1 MAETKAQVK
10 SSSKAIMPGGWS
22 QNICPSSKWS
32 TKCPNQMTPIGICM
46 HNTANSAPATNEINY
61 MNSNNYQVSYH
72 LAVDE
77 NQAIQG
83 LPFDRNGWHAGDGN
97 GQGNRKHIGIEI
109 ARSTSNDANV
119 FAKAE
124 RRAAAVVAKL
134 CQTYGWST
142 SNVLAHRDFAS
153 KNCPHRTNM
162 GAFRKLVEEALA
174 GKLTVEGPGTA
185 GGTSSGSG
193 GTTTTVKEEP
203 ASGTGTVTCDVL
215 NVRSGP
221 GTSNSVIGSLKRGN
235 SVAVKAKSNGWY
247 KVSYGSGTGWV
258 CGDYLSV
265 GQSSPAKAPAQSKPS
280 SPSTS
285 GGSAGRVSG
294 TGGAGVNVRSGAGTR
309 YGRIGGLAEG
319 ASVTIVGQ
327 SGGWYQ
333 IKYGSG
339 TGWVCGDYV
348 KKTSGGSSSGGT
360 STGKVSGTGGAGL
373 NVRSGAGTGYGRIG
387 GLGEGAS
394 VTIVGQS
401 NGWYQIK
408 YGSGTGWVSS
418 QFVKKGSGGSSGGS
432 SSGGSSSG
440 GSTAGYVSGT
450 GGAGVNV
457 RSGAGTG
464 YGRIGGLAEGASV
477 TIVGQS
483 NGWYK
488 IKYGSGTGWV
498 SSQFV
503 RKGSGGSSSGGS
515 SGGSTSTAGYISG
528 TGGAGVN
535 VRSGAGTGHS
545 RIGGLAEGASVTI
558 VGQSNGWY
566 KIKYGSGTGWVSS
579 QFVRK
584 GSGGGGGN
592 GRIRGDRRLANNA
605 IQVAREMGTTGWCA
619 TGVSRAIQRT
629 YGIFVGGNGNQIDDN
644 LPRSMFEQLNV
655 GLGTALQYPGIILTW
670 ERTATR
676 LGQIYGHT
684 AITVGNGASSCSDY
698 YEYNTTNNGRSGF
711 KCFQRK

>member
-32 TKCPNQMTPIGICM
+32 TKCPNKMTPIGICM

-162 GAFRKLVEEALA
+162 GAFRKLVNEALA

-280 SPSTS
+280 SPSSS
-285 GGSAGRVSG
+285 GGSAGRISG

-339 TGWVCGDYV
+339 TGWV
-348 KKTSGGSSSGGT
+348 
-360 STGKVSGTGGAGL
+360 
-373 NVRSGAGTGYGRIG
+373 
-387 GLGEGAS
+387 
-394 VTIVGQS
+394 
-401 NGWYQIK
+401 
-408 YGSGTGWVSS
+408 SS

-440 GSTAGYVSGT
+440 GST
-450 GGAGVNV
+450 
-457 RSGAGTG
+457 
-464 YGRIGGLAEGASV
+464 
-477 TIVGQS
+477 
-483 NGWYK
+483 
-488 IKYGSGTGWV
+488 
-498 SSQFV
+498 
-503 RKGSGGSSSGGS
+503 
-515 SGGSTSTAGYISG
+515 STAGYVSG

-579 QFVRK
+579 QFVKK

-592 GRIRGDRRLANNA
+592 GRIHGDRKLANNA

-629 YGIFVGGNGNQIDDN
+629 YGIFVGGNGNQIDNN

>member
-1 MAETKAQVK
+1 MAETKAQAK

-61 MNSNNYQVSYH
+61 MNSNNYQVSFH

-134 CQTYGWST
+134 CQMYGWST

-348 KKTSGGSSSGGT
+348 KKTSGGSSGGSSSGGT

-418 QFVKKGSGGSSGGS
+418 QFVKKGSGGSS
-432 SSGGSSSG
+432 SGGSSG
-440 GSTAGYVSGT
+440 
-450 GGAGVNV
+450 
-457 RSGAGTG
+457 
-464 YGRIGGLAEGASV
+464 
-477 TIVGQS
+477 
-483 NGWYK
+483 
-488 IKYGSGTGWV
+488 
-498 SSQFV
+498 
-503 RKGSGGSSSGGS
+503 
-515 SGGSTSTAGYISG
+515 GGSTSTAGYISG

-579 QFVRK
+579 QFVKK

-592 GRIRGDRRLANNA
+592 GRIHGDRKLANNA
-605 IQVAREMGTTGWCA
+605 VQVAREMGTTGWCA

-670 ERTATR
+670 ERTSTR

>member
-1 MAETKAQVK
+1 
-10 SSSKAIMPGGWS
+10 
-22 QNICPSSKWS
+22 
-32 TKCPNQMTPIGICM
+32 MTPIGICM

-162 GAFRKLVEEALA
+162 GAFRKLVNEALA

-280 SPSTS
+280 SPSSS
-285 GGSAGRVSG
+285 GGSAGRISG

-348 KKTSGGSSSGGT
+348 KKTSGGSSGGSSSGGT
-360 STGKVSGTGGAGL
+360 STGKVSGTGGSGV

-440 GSTAGYVSGT
+440 GST
-450 GGAGVNV
+450 
-457 RSGAGTG
+457 
-464 YGRIGGLAEGASV
+464 
-477 TIVGQS
+477 
-483 NGWYK
+483 
-488 IKYGSGTGWV
+488 
-498 SSQFV
+498 
-503 RKGSGGSSSGGS
+503 
-515 SGGSTSTAGYISG
+515 STAGYVSG

-579 QFVRK
+579 QFIKK

-592 GRIRGDRRLANNA
+592 GRIRGDRKLANNA

-629 YGIFVGGNGNQIDDN
+629 YGIFVGGNGNQIDNN

>member
-1 MAETKAQVK
+1 
-10 SSSKAIMPGGWS
+10 
-22 QNICPSSKWS
+22 
-32 TKCPNQMTPIGICM
+32 MTPIGICM

-162 GAFRKLVEEALA
+162 GAFRKLVNEALA

-280 SPSTS
+280 SPSSS
-285 GGSAGRVSG
+285 GGSAGRISG

-348 KKTSGGSSSGGT
+348 KKTSGGSSGGSSSGGT
-360 STGKVSGTGGAGL
+360 STGKVSGTGGSGL

-440 GSTAGYVSGT
+440 GSTSTAGYVSGT

-464 YGRIGGLAEGASV
+464 HSRIGGLTEGASV

-503 RKGSGGSSSGGS
+503 K
-515 SGGSTSTAGYISG
+515 
-528 TGGAGVN
+528 
-535 VRSGAGTGHS
+535 
-545 RIGGLAEGASVTI
+545 
-558 VGQSNGWY
+558 
-566 KIKYGSGTGWVSS
+566 
-579 QFVRK
+579 K

-592 GRIRGDRRLANNA
+592 GRIHGDRKLANNA

-629 YGIFVGGNGNQIDDN
+629 YGIFVGGNGNQIDNN

>member
-32 TKCPNQMTPIGICM
+32 TKCPNKMTPIGICM

-162 GAFRKLVEEALA
+162 GAFRKLVNEALA

-280 SPSTS
+280 SPSSS
-285 GGSAGRVSG
+285 GGSAGRISG

-327 SGGWYQ
+327 SGGWCQ

-348 KKTSGGSSSGGT
+348 KKTSGGSS
-360 STGKVSGTGGAGL
+360 
-373 NVRSGAGTGYGRIG
+373 
-387 GLGEGAS
+387 
-394 VTIVGQS
+394 
-401 NGWYQIK
+401 
-408 YGSGTGWVSS
+408 
-418 QFVKKGSGGSSGGS
+418 GGS
-432 SSGGSSSG
+432 SSGT
-440 GSTAGYVSGT
+440 STAGYV
-450 GGAGVNV
+450 
-457 RSGAGTG
+457 
-464 YGRIGGLAEGASV
+464 
-477 TIVGQS
+477 
-483 NGWYK
+483 
-488 IKYGSGTGWV
+488 
-498 SSQFV
+498 
-503 RKGSGGSSSGGS
+503 
-515 SGGSTSTAGYISG
+515 SG

-579 QFVRK
+579 QFVKK

-592 GRIRGDRRLANNA
+592 GRIHGDRKLANNA

-629 YGIFVGGNGNQIDDN
+629 YGIFVGGNGNQIDNN

-655 GLGTALQYPGIILTW
+655 GLGTARQYPGIILTW

>member
-1 MAETKAQVK
+1 
-10 SSSKAIMPGGWS
+10 
-22 QNICPSSKWS
+22 
-32 TKCPNQMTPIGICM
+32 M

-162 GAFRKLVEEALA
+162 GAFRKLVNEALA

-280 SPSTS
+280 SPSSS
-285 GGSAGRVSG
+285 GGSAGRISG

-348 KKTSGGSSSGGT
+348 KKTSGGSSGGSSSGGT
-360 STGKVSGTGGAGL
+360 STGKVSGTGGSGL

-440 GSTAGYVSGT
+440 GST
-450 GGAGVNV
+450 
-457 RSGAGTG
+457 
-464 YGRIGGLAEGASV
+464 
-477 TIVGQS
+477 
-483 NGWYK
+483 
-488 IKYGSGTGWV
+488 
-498 SSQFV
+498 
-503 RKGSGGSSSGGS
+503 
-515 SGGSTSTAGYISG
+515 STAGYVSG

-579 QFVRK
+579 QFVKK

-592 GRIRGDRRLANNA
+592 GRIRGDRKLANNA

>member
-32 TKCPNQMTPIGICM
+32 TKCPNKMTPIGICM

-162 GAFRKLVEEALA
+162 GAFRKLVNEALA

-280 SPSTS
+280 SPSSS
-285 GGSAGRVSG
+285 GGSAGRISG

-348 KKTSGGSSSGGT
+348 KKTSGGSS
-360 STGKVSGTGGAGL
+360 
-373 NVRSGAGTGYGRIG
+373 
-387 GLGEGAS
+387 
-394 VTIVGQS
+394 
-401 NGWYQIK
+401 
-408 YGSGTGWVSS
+408 
-418 QFVKKGSGGSSGGS
+418 GGS

-440 GSTAGYVSGT
+440 GST
-450 GGAGVNV
+450 
-457 RSGAGTG
+457 
-464 YGRIGGLAEGASV
+464 
-477 TIVGQS
+477 
-483 NGWYK
+483 
-488 IKYGSGTGWV
+488 
-498 SSQFV
+498 
-503 RKGSGGSSSGGS
+503 
-515 SGGSTSTAGYISG
+515 STAGYVSG

-579 QFVRK
+579 QFVKK

-592 GRIRGDRRLANNA
+592 GRIRGDRKLANNA

-629 YGIFVGGNGNQIDDN
+629 YGIFVGGNGNQIDNN

>member
-1 MAETKAQVK
+1 
-10 SSSKAIMPGGWS
+10 
-22 QNICPSSKWS
+22 
-32 TKCPNQMTPIGICM
+32 MTPIGICM

-162 GAFRKLVEEALA
+162 GAFRKLVNEALA

-193 GTTTTVKEEP
+193 GTPTTVKEEP

-280 SPSTS
+280 SPSSS
-285 GGSAGRVSG
+285 GGSAGRISG

-348 KKTSGGSSSGGT
+348 KKTSGGSSGGSSSGGT
-360 STGKVSGTGGAGL
+360 STGKVSGTGGSGL

-418 QFVKKGSGGSSGGS
+418 QFVKKGSGGSSGGGS

-440 GSTAGYVSGT
+440 GST
-450 GGAGVNV
+450 
-457 RSGAGTG
+457 
-464 YGRIGGLAEGASV
+464 
-477 TIVGQS
+477 
-483 NGWYK
+483 
-488 IKYGSGTGWV
+488 
-498 SSQFV
+498 
-503 RKGSGGSSSGGS
+503 
-515 SGGSTSTAGYISG
+515 STAGYVSG

-579 QFVRK
+579 QFIKK

-592 GRIRGDRRLANNA
+592 GRIHGDRKLANNA

>member
-32 TKCPNQMTPIGICM
+32 TKCPNKMTPIGICM

-162 GAFRKLVEEALA
+162 GAFRKLVNEALA

-280 SPSTS
+280 SPSSS
-285 GGSAGRVSG
+285 GGSAGRISG
-294 TGGAGVNVRSGAGTR
+294 TGGAGV
-309 YGRIGGLAEG
+309 
-319 ASVTIVGQ
+319 
-327 SGGWYQ
+327 
-333 IKYGSG
+333 
-339 TGWVCGDYV
+339 
-348 KKTSGGSSSGGT
+348 
-360 STGKVSGTGGAGL
+360 

-440 GSTAGYVSGT
+440 GST
-450 GGAGVNV
+450 
-457 RSGAGTG
+457 
-464 YGRIGGLAEGASV
+464 
-477 TIVGQS
+477 
-483 NGWYK
+483 
-488 IKYGSGTGWV
+488 
-498 SSQFV
+498 
-503 RKGSGGSSSGGS
+503 
-515 SGGSTSTAGYISG
+515 STAGYVSG

-579 QFVRK
+579 QFIKK

-592 GRIRGDRRLANNA
+592 GRIRGDRKLANNA

-629 YGIFVGGNGNQIDDN
+629 YGIFVGGNGNQIDNN

>member
-32 TKCPNQMTPIGICM
+32 TKCPNKMTPIGICM

-162 GAFRKLVEEALA
+162 GAFRKLVNEALA

-280 SPSTS
+280 SPSSS
-285 GGSAGRVSG
+285 GGSAGRISG

-339 TGWVCGDYV
+339 TGWV
-348 KKTSGGSSSGGT
+348 
-360 STGKVSGTGGAGL
+360 
-373 NVRSGAGTGYGRIG
+373 
-387 GLGEGAS
+387 
-394 VTIVGQS
+394 
-401 NGWYQIK
+401 
-408 YGSGTGWVSS
+408 SS

-440 GSTAGYVSGT
+440 GST
-450 GGAGVNV
+450 
-457 RSGAGTG
+457 
-464 YGRIGGLAEGASV
+464 
-477 TIVGQS
+477 
-483 NGWYK
+483 
-488 IKYGSGTGWV
+488 
-498 SSQFV
+498 
-503 RKGSGGSSSGGS
+503 
-515 SGGSTSTAGYISG
+515 STAGYVSG

-579 QFVRK
+579 QFIKK

-592 GRIRGDRRLANNA
+592 GRIRGDRKLANNA

-629 YGIFVGGNGNQIDDN
+629 YGIFVGGNGNQIDNN

>member
-32 TKCPNQMTPIGICM
+32 TKCPNKMTPIGICM

-162 GAFRKLVEEALA
+162 GAFRKLVNEALA

-280 SPSTS
+280 SPSSS
-285 GGSAGRVSG
+285 GGSAGRISG

-348 KKTSGGSSSGGT
+348 KKTSGGSSGGSSSGGT
-360 STGKVSGTGGAGL
+360 STGKV
-373 NVRSGAGTGYGRIG
+373 
-387 GLGEGAS
+387 
-394 VTIVGQS
+394 
-401 NGWYQIK
+401 
-408 YGSGTGWVSS
+408 
-418 QFVKKGSGGSSGGS
+418 
-432 SSGGSSSG
+432 
-440 GSTAGYVSGT
+440 
-450 GGAGVNV
+450 
-457 RSGAGTG
+457 
-464 YGRIGGLAEGASV
+464 
-477 TIVGQS
+477 
-483 NGWYK
+483 
-488 IKYGSGTGWV
+488 
-498 SSQFV
+498 
-503 RKGSGGSSSGGS
+503 
-515 SGGSTSTAGYISG
+515 SG

-579 QFVRK
+579 QFVKK

-592 GRIRGDRRLANNA
+592 GRIHGDRKLANNA

-629 YGIFVGGNGNQIDDN
+629 YGIFVGGNGNQIDNN

>member
-32 TKCPNQMTPIGICM
+32 TKCPNKMTPIGICM

-162 GAFRKLVEEALA
+162 GAFRKLVNEALA

-280 SPSTS
+280 SPSSS
-285 GGSAGRVSG
+285 GGSAGRISG
-294 TGGAGVNVRSGAGTR
+294 TGGSGV
-309 YGRIGGLAEG
+309 
-319 ASVTIVGQ
+319 
-327 SGGWYQ
+327 
-333 IKYGSG
+333 
-339 TGWVCGDYV
+339 
-348 KKTSGGSSSGGT
+348 
-360 STGKVSGTGGAGL
+360 

-440 GSTAGYVSGT
+440 GST
-450 GGAGVNV
+450 
-457 RSGAGTG
+457 
-464 YGRIGGLAEGASV
+464 
-477 TIVGQS
+477 
-483 NGWYK
+483 
-488 IKYGSGTGWV
+488 
-498 SSQFV
+498 
-503 RKGSGGSSSGGS
+503 
-515 SGGSTSTAGYISG
+515 STAGYVSG

-579 QFVRK
+579 QFIKK

-592 GRIRGDRRLANNA
+592 GRIRGDRKLANNA

-629 YGIFVGGNGNQIDDN
+629 YGIFVGGNGNQIDNN

>member
-1 MAETKAQVK
+1 
-10 SSSKAIMPGGWS
+10 
-22 QNICPSSKWS
+22 
-32 TKCPNQMTPIGICM
+32 MTPIGICM

-162 GAFRKLVEEALA
+162 GAFRKLVNEALA

-280 SPSTS
+280 SPSSS
-285 GGSAGRVSG
+285 GGSAGRISG

-348 KKTSGGSSSGGT
+348 KKTSGGSSGGSSSGGT
-360 STGKVSGTGGAGL
+360 STGKVSGTGGSGL

-440 GSTAGYVSGT
+440 GS
-450 GGAGVNV
+450 
-457 RSGAGTG
+457 
-464 YGRIGGLAEGASV
+464 
-477 TIVGQS
+477 
-483 NGWYK
+483 
-488 IKYGSGTGWV
+488 
-498 SSQFV
+498 
-503 RKGSGGSSSGGS
+503 S
-515 SGGSTSTAGYISG
+515 SGGSTSTAGYVSG

-579 QFVRK
+579 QFVKK

-592 GRIRGDRRLANNA
+592 GRIHGDRKLANNA
-605 IQVAREMGTTGWCA
+605 VQVAREMGTTGWCA

>member
-1 MAETKAQVK
+1 
-10 SSSKAIMPGGWS
+10 
-22 QNICPSSKWS
+22 
-32 TKCPNQMTPIGICM
+32 MTPIGICM

-162 GAFRKLVEEALA
+162 GAFRKLVNEALA

-280 SPSTS
+280 SPSSS
-285 GGSAGRVSG
+285 GGSAGRISG

-348 KKTSGGSSSGGT
+348 KKTSGGSSGGSSSGGT
-360 STGKVSGTGGAGL
+360 STGKVSGTGGSGL
-373 NVRSGAGTGYGRIG
+373 NVRSGAGTGH
-387 GLGEGAS
+387 
-394 VTIVGQS
+394 T
-401 NGWYQIK
+401 
-408 YGSGTGWVSS
+408 
-418 QFVKKGSGGSSGGS
+418 
-432 SSGGSSSG
+432 
-440 GSTAGYVSGT
+440 
-450 GGAGVNV
+450 
-457 RSGAGTG
+457 
-464 YGRIGGLAEGASV
+464 
-477 TIVGQS
+477 
-483 NGWYK
+483 
-488 IKYGSGTGWV
+488 
-498 SSQFV
+498 
-503 RKGSGGSSSGGS
+503 
-515 SGGSTSTAGYISG
+515 
-528 TGGAGVN
+528 
-535 VRSGAGTGHS
+535 GAGTGHS

-579 QFVRK
+579 QFVKK

-592 GRIRGDRRLANNA
+592 GRIRGDRKLANNA

-629 YGIFVGGNGNQIDDN
+629 YGIFVGGNGNQIDNN

>member
-503 RKGSGGSSSGGS
+503 RKGSGG
-515 SGGSTSTAGYISG
+515 
-528 TGGAGVN
+528 
-535 VRSGAGTGHS
+535 
-545 RIGGLAEGASVTI
+545 
-558 VGQSNGWY
+558 
-566 KIKYGSGTGWVSS
+566 
-579 QFVRK
+579 
-584 GSGGGGGN
+584 GGGN

>member
-32 TKCPNQMTPIGICM
+32 TKCPNKMTPIGICM

-162 GAFRKLVEEALA
+162 GAFRKLVNEALA

-280 SPSTS
+280 SPSSS
-285 GGSAGRVSG
+285 GGSAGRISG

-333 IKYGSG
+333 IRYGSG

-348 KKTSGGSSSGGT
+348 KKTSGGSSGGSSSGGT
-360 STGKVSGTGGAGL
+360 STGKV
-373 NVRSGAGTGYGRIG
+373 
-387 GLGEGAS
+387 
-394 VTIVGQS
+394 
-401 NGWYQIK
+401 
-408 YGSGTGWVSS
+408 
-418 QFVKKGSGGSSGGS
+418 
-432 SSGGSSSG
+432 
-440 GSTAGYVSGT
+440 
-450 GGAGVNV
+450 
-457 RSGAGTG
+457 
-464 YGRIGGLAEGASV
+464 
-477 TIVGQS
+477 
-483 NGWYK
+483 
-488 IKYGSGTGWV
+488 
-498 SSQFV
+498 
-503 RKGSGGSSSGGS
+503 
-515 SGGSTSTAGYISG
+515 SG

-579 QFVRK
+579 QFIKK

-592 GRIRGDRRLANNA
+592 GRIRGDRKLANNA

-629 YGIFVGGNGNQIDDN
+629 YGIFVGGNGNQIDNN

>member
-32 TKCPNQMTPIGICM
+32 TKCPNKMTPIGICM

-162 GAFRKLVEEALA
+162 GAFRKLVNEALA

-280 SPSTS
+280 SPSSS
-285 GGSAGRVSG
+285 GGSAGRISG

-327 SGGWYQ
+327 SGGWCQ

-348 KKTSGGSSSGGT
+348 KKTSGGSSGGSSSGGT
-360 STGKVSGTGGAGL
+360 STGKVSGTGGSGL
-373 NVRSGAGTGYGRIG
+373 
-387 GLGEGAS
+387 
-394 VTIVGQS
+394 
-401 NGWYQIK
+401 
-408 YGSGTGWVSS
+408 
-418 QFVKKGSGGSSGGS
+418 
-432 SSGGSSSG
+432 
-440 GSTAGYVSGT
+440 
-450 GGAGVNV
+450 NV

-498 SSQFV
+498 SSQF
-503 RKGSGGSSSGGS
+503 
-515 SGGSTSTAGYISG
+515 
-528 TGGAGVN
+528 
-535 VRSGAGTGHS
+535 
-545 RIGGLAEGASVTI
+545 
-558 VGQSNGWY
+558 
-566 KIKYGSGTGWVSS
+566 IK
-579 QFVRK
+579 K

-592 GRIRGDRRLANNA
+592 GRIHGDRKLANNA

-629 YGIFVGGNGNQIDDN
+629 YGIFVGGNGNQIDNN

>member
-1 MAETKAQVK
+1 
-10 SSSKAIMPGGWS
+10 
-22 QNICPSSKWS
+22 
-32 TKCPNQMTPIGICM
+32 MTPIGICM

-162 GAFRKLVEEALA
+162 GAFRKLVNEALA

-280 SPSTS
+280 SPSSS
-285 GGSAGRVSG
+285 GGSAGRISG

-348 KKTSGGSSSGGT
+348 KKTSGGSSGGSSSGGT
-360 STGKVSGTGGAGL
+360 STGKVSGTGGSGL

-440 GSTAGYVSGT
+440 GST
-450 GGAGVNV
+450 
-457 RSGAGTG
+457 
-464 YGRIGGLAEGASV
+464 
-477 TIVGQS
+477 
-483 NGWYK
+483 
-488 IKYGSGTGWV
+488 
-498 SSQFV
+498 
-503 RKGSGGSSSGGS
+503 
-515 SGGSTSTAGYISG
+515 STAGYVSG

-579 QFVRK
+579 QFIKK

-592 GRIRGDRRLANNA
+592 GRIRGDRKLANNA

-629 YGIFVGGNGNQIDDN
+629 YGIFVGGNGNQIDNN

>member
-1 MAETKAQVK
+1 
-10 SSSKAIMPGGWS
+10 
-22 QNICPSSKWS
+22 
-32 TKCPNQMTPIGICM
+32 MTPIGICM

-162 GAFRKLVEEALA
+162 GAFRKLVNEALA

-280 SPSTS
+280 SPSSS
-285 GGSAGRVSG
+285 GGSAGRISG

-348 KKTSGGSSSGGT
+348 KKTSGGSSGGSSSGGT
-360 STGKVSGTGGAGL
+360 STGKVSGTGGSGL

-440 GSTAGYVSGT
+440 GST
-450 GGAGVNV
+450 
-457 RSGAGTG
+457 
-464 YGRIGGLAEGASV
+464 
-477 TIVGQS
+477 
-483 NGWYK
+483 
-488 IKYGSGTGWV
+488 
-498 SSQFV
+498 
-503 RKGSGGSSSGGS
+503 
-515 SGGSTSTAGYISG
+515 STAGYVSG

-579 QFVRK
+579 QFVKK

-592 GRIRGDRRLANNA
+592 GRIHGDRKLANNA

-629 YGIFVGGNGNQIDDN
+629 YGIFVGGNGNQIDNN

>member
-1 MAETKAQVK
+1 
-10 SSSKAIMPGGWS
+10 
-22 QNICPSSKWS
+22 
-32 TKCPNQMTPIGICM
+32 M

-162 GAFRKLVEEALA
+162 GAFRKLVNEALA

-280 SPSTS
+280 SPSSS
-285 GGSAGRVSG
+285 GGSAGRISG

-348 KKTSGGSSSGGT
+348 KKTSGGSSGGSSSGGT

-440 GSTAGYVSGT
+440 GST
-450 GGAGVNV
+450 
-457 RSGAGTG
+457 
-464 YGRIGGLAEGASV
+464 
-477 TIVGQS
+477 
-483 NGWYK
+483 
-488 IKYGSGTGWV
+488 
-498 SSQFV
+498 
-503 RKGSGGSSSGGS
+503 
-515 SGGSTSTAGYISG
+515 STAGYVSG

-579 QFVRK
+579 QFIKK

-592 GRIRGDRRLANNA
+592 GRIRGDRKLANNA

-629 YGIFVGGNGNQIDDN
+629 YGIFVGGNGNQIDNN

-655 GLGTALQYPGIILTW
+655 GLGPALQYPGIILTW

>member
-1 MAETKAQVK
+1 
-10 SSSKAIMPGGWS
+10 
-22 QNICPSSKWS
+22 
-32 TKCPNQMTPIGICM
+32 MTPIGICM

-162 GAFRKLVEEALA
+162 GAFRKLVNEALA

-280 SPSTS
+280 SPSSS
-285 GGSAGRVSG
+285 GGSAGRISG

-348 KKTSGGSSSGGT
+348 KKTSGGSSGGSSSGGT
-360 STGKVSGTGGAGL
+360 STGKVSGTGGSGL

-440 GSTAGYVSGT
+440 GGTSTAGYV
-450 GGAGVNV
+450 
-457 RSGAGTG
+457 
-464 YGRIGGLAEGASV
+464 
-477 TIVGQS
+477 
-483 NGWYK
+483 
-488 IKYGSGTGWV
+488 
-498 SSQFV
+498 
-503 RKGSGGSSSGGS
+503 
-515 SGGSTSTAGYISG
+515 SG

-579 QFVRK
+579 QFVKK

-592 GRIRGDRRLANNA
+592 GRIHGDRKLANNA

-629 YGIFVGGNGNQIDDN
+629 YGIFVGGNGNQIDNN

>member
-32 TKCPNQMTPIGICM
+32 TKCPNKMTPIGICM

-162 GAFRKLVEEALA
+162 GAFRKLVNEALA

-280 SPSTS
+280 SPSSS
-285 GGSAGRVSG
+285 GGSAGRISG

-327 SGGWYQ
+327 SY
-333 IKYGSG
+333 
-339 TGWVCGDYV
+339 
-348 KKTSGGSSSGGT
+348 
-360 STGKVSGTGGAGL
+360 
-373 NVRSGAGTGYGRIG
+373 
-387 GLGEGAS
+387 
-394 VTIVGQS
+394 
-401 NGWYQIK
+401 GWYQIK

-418 QFVKKGSGGSSGGS
+418 QFVKKGSGGSSGGGS

-440 GSTAGYVSGT
+440 GST
-450 GGAGVNV
+450 
-457 RSGAGTG
+457 
-464 YGRIGGLAEGASV
+464 
-477 TIVGQS
+477 
-483 NGWYK
+483 
-488 IKYGSGTGWV
+488 
-498 SSQFV
+498 
-503 RKGSGGSSSGGS
+503 
-515 SGGSTSTAGYISG
+515 STAGYVSG

-579 QFVRK
+579 QFVKK

-592 GRIRGDRRLANNA
+592 GRIHGDRKLANNA

>member
-1 MAETKAQVK
+1 
-10 SSSKAIMPGGWS
+10 
-22 QNICPSSKWS
+22 
-32 TKCPNQMTPIGICM
+32 MTPIGICM

-162 GAFRKLVEEALA
+162 GAFRKLVNEALA

-280 SPSTS
+280 SPSSS
-285 GGSAGRVSG
+285 GGSAGRISG

-348 KKTSGGSSSGGT
+348 KKTSGGSSGGSSSGGT
-360 STGKVSGTGGAGL
+360 STGKVSGTGGSGL

-440 GSTAGYVSGT
+440 GST
-450 GGAGVNV
+450 
-457 RSGAGTG
+457 
-464 YGRIGGLAEGASV
+464 
-477 TIVGQS
+477 
-483 NGWYK
+483 
-488 IKYGSGTGWV
+488 
-498 SSQFV
+498 
-503 RKGSGGSSSGGS
+503 
-515 SGGSTSTAGYISG
+515 STAGYVSG

-579 QFVRK
+579 QFVKK
-584 GSGGGGGN
+584 GSGGGGRN
-592 GRIRGDRRLANNA
+592 DRIHGDRKLANNA

-629 YGIFVGGNGNQIDDN
+629 YGIFVGGNGNQIDNN

>member
-32 TKCPNQMTPIGICM
+32 TKCPNKMTPIGICM

-162 GAFRKLVEEALA
+162 GAFRKLVNDALA

-280 SPSTS
+280 SPSSS
-285 GGSAGRVSG
+285 GGSAGRISG

-348 KKTSGGSSSGGT
+348 KKTSGGSS
-360 STGKVSGTGGAGL
+360 
-373 NVRSGAGTGYGRIG
+373 
-387 GLGEGAS
+387 
-394 VTIVGQS
+394 
-401 NGWYQIK
+401 
-408 YGSGTGWVSS
+408 
-418 QFVKKGSGGSSGGS
+418 GGS

-440 GSTAGYVSGT
+440 GST
-450 GGAGVNV
+450 
-457 RSGAGTG
+457 
-464 YGRIGGLAEGASV
+464 
-477 TIVGQS
+477 
-483 NGWYK
+483 
-488 IKYGSGTGWV
+488 
-498 SSQFV
+498 
-503 RKGSGGSSSGGS
+503 
-515 SGGSTSTAGYISG
+515 STAGYVSG

-579 QFVRK
+579 QFVKK

-592 GRIRGDRRLANNA
+592 GRIHGDRKLANNA

-629 YGIFVGGNGNQIDDN
+629 YGIFVGGNGNQIDNN

>member
-1 MAETKAQVK
+1 
-10 SSSKAIMPGGWS
+10 
-22 QNICPSSKWS
+22 
-32 TKCPNQMTPIGICM
+32 MTPIGICM

-162 GAFRKLVEEALA
+162 GAFRKLVNEALA

-280 SPSTS
+280 SPSSS
-285 GGSAGRVSG
+285 GGSAGRISG

-348 KKTSGGSSSGGT
+348 KKTSGGSSGGSSSGGT
-360 STGKVSGTGGAGL
+360 STGKVSGTGGSGL

-440 GSTAGYVSGT
+440 GSTSTAGYVSGT

-464 YGRIGGLAEGASV
+464 HSRIGGLTEGASV

-498 SSQFV
+498 SSQF
-503 RKGSGGSSSGGS
+503 
-515 SGGSTSTAGYISG
+515 
-528 TGGAGVN
+528 
-535 VRSGAGTGHS
+535 
-545 RIGGLAEGASVTI
+545 
-558 VGQSNGWY
+558 
-566 KIKYGSGTGWVSS
+566 IK
-579 QFVRK
+579 K

-592 GRIRGDRRLANNA
+592 GRIRGDRKLANNA

-629 YGIFVGGNGNQIDDN
+629 YGIFVGGNGNQIDNN

>member
-1 MAETKAQVK
+1 
-10 SSSKAIMPGGWS
+10 
-22 QNICPSSKWS
+22 
-32 TKCPNQMTPIGICM
+32 M

-162 GAFRKLVEEALA
+162 GAFRKLVNEALA

-280 SPSTS
+280 SPSSS
-285 GGSAGRVSG
+285 GGSAGRISG

-327 SGGWYQ
+327 SGGWCQ

-348 KKTSGGSSSGGT
+348 KKTSGGSSGGSSSGGT
-360 STGKVSGTGGAGL
+360 STGKVSGTGGSGL

-440 GSTAGYVSGT
+440 GST
-450 GGAGVNV
+450 
-457 RSGAGTG
+457 
-464 YGRIGGLAEGASV
+464 
-477 TIVGQS
+477 
-483 NGWYK
+483 
-488 IKYGSGTGWV
+488 
-498 SSQFV
+498 
-503 RKGSGGSSSGGS
+503 
-515 SGGSTSTAGYISG
+515 STAGYVSG

-579 QFVRK
+579 QFIKK

-592 GRIRGDRRLANNA
+592 GRIHGDRKLANNA

-629 YGIFVGGNGNQIDDN
+629 YGIFVGGNGNQIDNN

>member
-1 MAETKAQVK
+1 
-10 SSSKAIMPGGWS
+10 
-22 QNICPSSKWS
+22 
-32 TKCPNQMTPIGICM
+32 MTPIGICM

-162 GAFRKLVEEALA
+162 GAFRKLVNEALA

-280 SPSTS
+280 SPSSS
-285 GGSAGRVSG
+285 GGSAGRISG

-348 KKTSGGSSSGGT
+348 KKTSGGSSGGSSSGGT
-360 STGKVSGTGGAGL
+360 STGKVSGTGGSGL

-418 QFVKKGSGGSSGGS
+418 QFVKKGSGGSSGGGS

-440 GSTAGYVSGT
+440 GST
-450 GGAGVNV
+450 
-457 RSGAGTG
+457 
-464 YGRIGGLAEGASV
+464 
-477 TIVGQS
+477 
-483 NGWYK
+483 
-488 IKYGSGTGWV
+488 
-498 SSQFV
+498 
-503 RKGSGGSSSGGS
+503 
-515 SGGSTSTAGYISG
+515 STAGYVSG

-579 QFVRK
+579 QFIKK

-592 GRIRGDRRLANNA
+592 GRIHGDRKLANNA

>member
-1 MAETKAQVK
+1 
-10 SSSKAIMPGGWS
+10 
-22 QNICPSSKWS
+22 
-32 TKCPNQMTPIGICM
+32 M

-162 GAFRKLVEEALA
+162 GAFRKLVNEALA

-280 SPSTS
+280 SPSSS
-285 GGSAGRVSG
+285 GGSAGRISG

-348 KKTSGGSSSGGT
+348 KKTSGGSSGGSSSGGT
-360 STGKVSGTGGAGL
+360 STGKVSGTGGSGV

-440 GSTAGYVSGT
+440 GST
-450 GGAGVNV
+450 
-457 RSGAGTG
+457 
-464 YGRIGGLAEGASV
+464 
-477 TIVGQS
+477 
-483 NGWYK
+483 
-488 IKYGSGTGWV
+488 
-498 SSQFV
+498 
-503 RKGSGGSSSGGS
+503 
-515 SGGSTSTAGYISG
+515 STAGYVSG

-579 QFVRK
+579 QFIKK

-592 GRIRGDRRLANNA
+592 GRIRGDRKLANNA

-629 YGIFVGGNGNQIDDN
+629 YGIFVGGNGNQIDNN

>member
-1 MAETKAQVK
+1 
-10 SSSKAIMPGGWS
+10 
-22 QNICPSSKWS
+22 
-32 TKCPNQMTPIGICM
+32 MTPIGICM

-162 GAFRKLVEEALA
+162 GAFRKLVNEALA

-280 SPSTS
+280 SPSSS
-285 GGSAGRVSG
+285 GGSAGRISG

-309 YGRIGGLAEG
+309 
-319 ASVTIVGQ
+319 
-327 SGGWYQ
+327 
-333 IKYGSG
+333 
-339 TGWVCGDYV
+339 
-348 KKTSGGSSSGGT
+348 
-360 STGKVSGTGGAGL
+360 
-373 NVRSGAGTGYGRIG
+373 
-387 GLGEGAS
+387 
-394 VTIVGQS
+394 
-401 NGWYQIK
+401 
-408 YGSGTGWVSS
+408 
-418 QFVKKGSGGSSGGS
+418 
-432 SSGGSSSG
+432 
-440 GSTAGYVSGT
+440 
-450 GGAGVNV
+450 
-457 RSGAGTG
+457 

-498 SSQFV
+498 SSQF
-503 RKGSGGSSSGGS
+503 
-515 SGGSTSTAGYISG
+515 
-528 TGGAGVN
+528 
-535 VRSGAGTGHS
+535 
-545 RIGGLAEGASVTI
+545 
-558 VGQSNGWY
+558 
-566 KIKYGSGTGWVSS
+566 IK
-579 QFVRK
+579 K

-592 GRIRGDRRLANNA
+592 GRIHGDRKLANNA

>member
-32 TKCPNQMTPIGICM
+32 TKCPNKMTPIGICM

-162 GAFRKLVEEALA
+162 GAFRKLVNEALA

-280 SPSTS
+280 SPSSS
-285 GGSAGRVSG
+285 GGSAGRISG

-327 SGGWYQ
+327 SGGWCQ

-348 KKTSGGSSSGGT
+348 KKTSGGSSGGSSCGGT
-360 STGKVSGTGGAGL
+360 STGKVSGTGGSGL

-401 NGWYQIK
+401 NGWY
-408 YGSGTGWVSS
+408 
-418 QFVKKGSGGSSGGS
+418 
-432 SSGGSSSG
+432 
-440 GSTAGYVSGT
+440 
-450 GGAGVNV
+450 
-457 RSGAGTG
+457 
-464 YGRIGGLAEGASV
+464 
-477 TIVGQS
+477 
-483 NGWYK
+483 K

-498 SSQFV
+498 SSQF
-503 RKGSGGSSSGGS
+503 
-515 SGGSTSTAGYISG
+515 
-528 TGGAGVN
+528 
-535 VRSGAGTGHS
+535 
-545 RIGGLAEGASVTI
+545 
-558 VGQSNGWY
+558 
-566 KIKYGSGTGWVSS
+566 IK
-579 QFVRK
+579 K

-592 GRIRGDRRLANNA
+592 GRIRGDRKLANNA

-629 YGIFVGGNGNQIDDN
+629 YGIFVGGNGNQIDNN

>member
-1 MAETKAQVK
+1 
-10 SSSKAIMPGGWS
+10 
-22 QNICPSSKWS
+22 
-32 TKCPNQMTPIGICM
+32 M

-162 GAFRKLVEEALA
+162 GAFRKLVNEALA

-280 SPSTS
+280 SPSSS
-285 GGSAGRVSG
+285 GGSAGRISG

-348 KKTSGGSSSGGT
+348 KKTSGGSSGGSSSGGT
-360 STGKVSGTGGAGL
+360 STGKVSGTGGSGL

-440 GSTAGYVSGT
+440 GST
-450 GGAGVNV
+450 
-457 RSGAGTG
+457 
-464 YGRIGGLAEGASV
+464 
-477 TIVGQS
+477 
-483 NGWYK
+483 
-488 IKYGSGTGWV
+488 
-498 SSQFV
+498 
-503 RKGSGGSSSGGS
+503 
-515 SGGSTSTAGYISG
+515 STAGYVSG

-579 QFVRK
+579 QFVKK

-592 GRIRGDRRLANNA
+592 GRIHGDRKLANNA

>member
-32 TKCPNQMTPIGICM
+32 TKCPNKMTPIGICM

-162 GAFRKLVEEALA
+162 GAFRKLVNEALA

-280 SPSTS
+280 SPSSS
-285 GGSAGRVSG
+285 GGSAGRISG

-348 KKTSGGSSSGGT
+348 KKTSGGSSGGSSSGGT
-360 STGKVSGTGGAGL
+360 STGKVSGTGGSGL

-418 QFVKKGSGGSSGGS
+418 QF
-432 SSGGSSSG
+432 
-440 GSTAGYVSGT
+440 
-450 GGAGVNV
+450 
-457 RSGAGTG
+457 
-464 YGRIGGLAEGASV
+464 
-477 TIVGQS
+477 
-483 NGWYK
+483 
-488 IKYGSGTGWV
+488 IK
-498 SSQFV
+498 
-503 RKGSGGSSSGGS
+503 
-515 SGGSTSTAGYISG
+515 
-528 TGGAGVN
+528 
-535 VRSGAGTGHS
+535 
-545 RIGGLAEGASVTI
+545 
-558 VGQSNGWY
+558 
-566 KIKYGSGTGWVSS
+566 
-579 QFVRK
+579 K

-592 GRIRGDRRLANNA
+592 GRIHGDRKLANNA

>member
-1 MAETKAQVK
+1 
-10 SSSKAIMPGGWS
+10 
-22 QNICPSSKWS
+22 
-32 TKCPNQMTPIGICM
+32 MTPIGICM

-162 GAFRKLVEEALA
+162 GAFRKLVNEALA

-280 SPSTS
+280 SPSSS
-285 GGSAGRVSG
+285 GGSAGRISG

-348 KKTSGGSSSGGT
+348 KKTSGGSSGGSSSGGT
-360 STGKVSGTGGAGL
+360 STGKVSGTGGSGL

-440 GSTAGYVSGT
+440 GST
-450 GGAGVNV
+450 
-457 RSGAGTG
+457 
-464 YGRIGGLAEGASV
+464 
-477 TIVGQS
+477 
-483 NGWYK
+483 
-488 IKYGSGTGWV
+488 
-498 SSQFV
+498 
-503 RKGSGGSSSGGS
+503 
-515 SGGSTSTAGYISG
+515 STAGYVSG

-579 QFVRK
+579 QFIKK
-584 GSGGGGGN
+584 GSGGGGGGN
-592 GRIRGDRRLANNA
+592 GRIRGDRKLANNA

-629 YGIFVGGNGNQIDDN
+629 YGIFVGGNGNQIDNN

>member
-1 MAETKAQVK
+1 
-10 SSSKAIMPGGWS
+10 
-22 QNICPSSKWS
+22 
-32 TKCPNQMTPIGICM
+32 M

-162 GAFRKLVEEALA
+162 GAFRKLVNEALA

-280 SPSTS
+280 SPSSS
-285 GGSAGRVSG
+285 GGSAGRISG

-348 KKTSGGSSSGGT
+348 KKTSGGSSGGSSSGGT
-360 STGKVSGTGGAGL
+360 STGKVSGTGGSGL

-440 GSTAGYVSGT
+440 GST
-450 GGAGVNV
+450 
-457 RSGAGTG
+457 
-464 YGRIGGLAEGASV
+464 
-477 TIVGQS
+477 
-483 NGWYK
+483 
-488 IKYGSGTGWV
+488 
-498 SSQFV
+498 
-503 RKGSGGSSSGGS
+503 
-515 SGGSTSTAGYISG
+515 STAGYVSG

-579 QFVRK
+579 QFIKK

-592 GRIRGDRRLANNA
+592 GRIHGDRKLANNA

-629 YGIFVGGNGNQIDDN
+629 YGIFVGGNGNQIDNN

>member
-1 MAETKAQVK
+1 
-10 SSSKAIMPGGWS
+10 
-22 QNICPSSKWS
+22 
-32 TKCPNQMTPIGICM
+32 MTPIGICM

-162 GAFRKLVEEALA
+162 GAFRKLVNEALA

-280 SPSTS
+280 SPSSS
-285 GGSAGRVSG
+285 GGSAGRISG

-348 KKTSGGSSSGGT
+348 KKTSGGSSGGSSSGGT
-360 STGKVSGTGGAGL
+360 STGKVSGTGGSGL

-440 GSTAGYVSGT
+440 GST
-450 GGAGVNV
+450 
-457 RSGAGTG
+457 
-464 YGRIGGLAEGASV
+464 
-477 TIVGQS
+477 
-483 NGWYK
+483 
-488 IKYGSGTGWV
+488 
-498 SSQFV
+498 
-503 RKGSGGSSSGGS
+503 
-515 SGGSTSTAGYISG
+515 STAGYVSG

-558 VGQSNGWY
+558 VGQSHGWY

-579 QFVRK
+579 QFVKK

-592 GRIRGDRRLANNA
+592 GRIHGDRKLANNA

-629 YGIFVGGNGNQIDDN
+629 YGIFVGGNGNQIDNN

>member
-1 MAETKAQVK
+1 
-10 SSSKAIMPGGWS
+10 
-22 QNICPSSKWS
+22 
-32 TKCPNQMTPIGICM
+32 MTPIGICM

-162 GAFRKLVEEALA
+162 GAFRKLVNEALA

-280 SPSTS
+280 SPSSS
-285 GGSAGRVSG
+285 GGSAGRISG

-348 KKTSGGSSSGGT
+348 KKTSGGSSGGSSSSGT
-360 STGKVSGTGGAGL
+360 STGKVSGTGGSGL

-440 GSTAGYVSGT
+440 GST
-450 GGAGVNV
+450 
-457 RSGAGTG
+457 
-464 YGRIGGLAEGASV
+464 
-477 TIVGQS
+477 
-483 NGWYK
+483 
-488 IKYGSGTGWV
+488 
-498 SSQFV
+498 
-503 RKGSGGSSSGGS
+503 
-515 SGGSTSTAGYISG
+515 STAGYVSG

-579 QFVRK
+579 QFIKK

-592 GRIRGDRRLANNA
+592 GRIHGDRKLANNA

-629 YGIFVGGNGNQIDDN
+629 YGIFVGGNGNQIDNN

>member
-32 TKCPNQMTPIGICM
+32 TKCPNKMTPIGICM

-162 GAFRKLVEEALA
+162 GAFRKLVNEALA

-280 SPSTS
+280 SPSSS
-285 GGSAGRVSG
+285 GGSAGRISG

-327 SGGWYQ
+327 SGGWCQ

-348 KKTSGGSSSGGT
+348 KKTSGGSSGGSSSGGT
-360 STGKVSGTGGAGL
+360 STGKVSGTGGSGL

-401 NGWYQIK
+401 NGWY
-408 YGSGTGWVSS
+408 
-418 QFVKKGSGGSSGGS
+418 
-432 SSGGSSSG
+432 
-440 GSTAGYVSGT
+440 
-450 GGAGVNV
+450 
-457 RSGAGTG
+457 
-464 YGRIGGLAEGASV
+464 
-477 TIVGQS
+477 
-483 NGWYK
+483 K

-498 SSQFV
+498 SSQF
-503 RKGSGGSSSGGS
+503 
-515 SGGSTSTAGYISG
+515 
-528 TGGAGVN
+528 
-535 VRSGAGTGHS
+535 
-545 RIGGLAEGASVTI
+545 
-558 VGQSNGWY
+558 
-566 KIKYGSGTGWVSS
+566 IK
-579 QFVRK
+579 K

-592 GRIRGDRRLANNA
+592 GRIHGDRKLANNA

-629 YGIFVGGNGNQIDDN
+629 YGIFVGGNGNQIDNN

>member
-32 TKCPNQMTPIGICM
+32 TKCPNKMTPIGICM

-162 GAFRKLVEEALA
+162 GAFRKLVNEALA

-203 ASGTGTVTCDVL
+203 ASGMGTVTCDVL

-280 SPSTS
+280 SPSSS
-285 GGSAGRVSG
+285 GGSAGRISG
-294 TGGAGVNVRSGAGTR
+294 TGGTGVNVRSGAGTR

-339 TGWVCGDYV
+339 TGWV
-348 KKTSGGSSSGGT
+348 
-360 STGKVSGTGGAGL
+360 
-373 NVRSGAGTGYGRIG
+373 
-387 GLGEGAS
+387 
-394 VTIVGQS
+394 
-401 NGWYQIK
+401 
-408 YGSGTGWVSS
+408 SS

-440 GSTAGYVSGT
+440 GST
-450 GGAGVNV
+450 
-457 RSGAGTG
+457 
-464 YGRIGGLAEGASV
+464 
-477 TIVGQS
+477 
-483 NGWYK
+483 
-488 IKYGSGTGWV
+488 
-498 SSQFV
+498 
-503 RKGSGGSSSGGS
+503 
-515 SGGSTSTAGYISG
+515 STAGYVSG

-579 QFVRK
+579 QFIKK

-592 GRIRGDRRLANNA
+592 GRIRGDRKLANNA

-629 YGIFVGGNGNQIDDN
+629 YGIFVGGNGNQIDNN

>member
-1 MAETKAQVK
+1 
-10 SSSKAIMPGGWS
+10 
-22 QNICPSSKWS
+22 
-32 TKCPNQMTPIGICM
+32 MTPIGICM

-162 GAFRKLVEEALA
+162 GAFRKLVNEALA

-280 SPSTS
+280 SPSSS
-285 GGSAGRVSG
+285 GGSAGRISG

-327 SGGWYQ
+327 SGGWCQ

-348 KKTSGGSSSGGT
+348 KKTSGGSSGGSSSGGT
-360 STGKVSGTGGAGL
+360 STGKVSGTGGSGL

-440 GSTAGYVSGT
+440 GST
-450 GGAGVNV
+450 
-457 RSGAGTG
+457 
-464 YGRIGGLAEGASV
+464 
-477 TIVGQS
+477 
-483 NGWYK
+483 
-488 IKYGSGTGWV
+488 
-498 SSQFV
+498 
-503 RKGSGGSSSGGS
+503 
-515 SGGSTSTAGYISG
+515 STAGYVSG

-579 QFVRK
+579 QFVKK

-592 GRIRGDRRLANNA
+592 GRIHGDRKLANNA

-629 YGIFVGGNGNQIDDN
+629 YGIFVGGNGNQIDNN

>member
-32 TKCPNQMTPIGICM
+32 TKCPNKMTPIGICM

-162 GAFRKLVEEALA
+162 GAFRKLVNEALA

-280 SPSTS
+280 SPSSS
-285 GGSAGRVSG
+285 GGSAGRISG

-348 KKTSGGSSSGGT
+348 KKTSGGSSGGSSSGGT
-360 STGKVSGTGGAGL
+360 STGKVS
-373 NVRSGAGTGYGRIG
+373 
-387 GLGEGAS
+387 
-394 VTIVGQS
+394 
-401 NGWYQIK
+401 
-408 YGSGTGWVSS
+408 
-418 QFVKKGSGGSSGGS
+418 
-432 SSGGSSSG
+432 
-440 GSTAGYVSGT
+440 STAGYV
-450 GGAGVNV
+450 
-457 RSGAGTG
+457 
-464 YGRIGGLAEGASV
+464 
-477 TIVGQS
+477 
-483 NGWYK
+483 
-488 IKYGSGTGWV
+488 
-498 SSQFV
+498 
-503 RKGSGGSSSGGS
+503 
-515 SGGSTSTAGYISG
+515 SG

-579 QFVRK
+579 QFIKK

-592 GRIRGDRRLANNA
+592 GRIRGDRKLANNA

-629 YGIFVGGNGNQIDDN
+629 YGIFVGGNGNQIDNN